1 MNVAVAKIE
10 TRDPLREA
18 FAAARDGL
26 PGSGQ
31 VPATR
36 QLAFDSFARRGLPHR
51 RIEDWKYTDLR
62 ALMREVLP
70 HAATPGKAA
79 IDAAANALKAKTV
92 EGVRRLVLV
101 DGYFVPQLSDLRDLE
116 KGLAIGTLR
125 ELLEHGAWPS
135 LDRRIVTEVANPKA
149 AQDQPDPMI
158 ALNAAM
164 MTDGLMIEVA
174 PNTQLARPL
183 QIVHV
188 AANATPA
195 AMFTRSALRLGKGA
209 TATLIESFIAVNNI
223 ATYQVHD
230 AVMMLVD
237 DGARL
242 DHVRLV
248 EDSRDAFNITSAAV
262 GLGAKAH
269 FNTFALTTGAA
280 VSRHQMFIE
289 FAGEGSRVET
299 NGVNLLNGRQ
309 HADTT
314 MFLDH
319 AVPNCSSREI
329 FRAVIDDR
337 GHSVFQG
344 RIVVRPKAQKT
355 DAKMMS
361 RALLLSDE
369 AEADNKPELEI
380 FADDVTCGHGATTG
394 ALDES
399 LLFYLR
405 ARGLSEKEAQA
416 LLIQAFVGEAIE
428 SIVHDGLRELAIA
441 AAQRWLEARG

>member
-1 MNVAVAKIE
+1 MNLALAKTETGRALSDAFAVA
-10 TRDPLREA
+10 RDR
-18 FAAARDGL
+18 L
-26 PGSGQ
+26 PGAGE
-31 VPATR
+31 VADIR
-36 QLAFDSFARRGLPHR
+36 QQAFEAYERVGLPHR

-62 ALMREVLP
+62 VLMREVLP
-70 HAATPGKAA
+70 SATAP
-79 IDAAANALKAKTV
+79 DAAALKRAGAALKLHAI

-101 DGYFVPQLSDLRDLE
+101 DGAFAPKLSETGNPE
-116 KGLAIGTLR
+116 KGLGIRTLR
-125 ELLEHGAWPS
+125 EALEGG
-135 LDRRIVTEVANPKA
+135 D
-149 AQDQPDPMI
+149 I
-158 ALNAAM
+158 ALHAQLFAPENADSMVALNSAM
-164 MTDGLMIEVA
+164 MTDGLVIDVA
-174 PNTQLARPL
+174 DGAVLTQPL
-183 QIVHV
+183 HIVHI
-188 AANATPA
+188 ASGAPPS
-195 AMFTRSALRLGKGA
+195 AMFTRSLLKVGRAA
-209 TATLIESFIAVNNI
+209 SATLVESYIA
-223 ATYQVHD
+223 ADGAKAYQAHD
-230 AVMMLVD
+230 SLIVSIG

-248 EDSRDAFNITSAAV
+248 EDGREAFNISSSVVT
-262 GLGAKAH
+262 LGANAH
-269 FNTFALTTGAA
+269 FNTFGMTSGSN
-280 VSRHQMFIE
+280 VSRYQAVIA

-314 MFLDH
+314 LFLDH
-319 AVPNCSSREI
+319 AVPNCASREI
-329 FRAVIDDR
+329 FRSVVDDR

-344 RIVVRPKAQKT
+344 RIIVRPDAQKT
-355 DAKMMS
+355 DAKMMT

-428 SIVHDGLRELAIA
+428 SIANDALRELAISA
-441 AAQRWLEARG
+441 AERWLAARG

>member
-1 MNVAVAKIE
+1 MNVALAK
-10 TRDPLREA
+10 TDTGRALSDV
-18 FAAARDGL
+18 FAVARDRL
-26 PGSGQ
+26 PGVGE
-31 VPATR
+31 VADIR
-36 QLAFDSFARRGLPHR
+36 QQAFEAYERVGLPHR

-62 ALMREVLP
+62 VLMREVLP
-70 HAATPGKAA
+70 LAAAP
-79 IDAAANALKAKTV
+79 DAAALKRAGAALKLHAI

-101 DGYFVPQLSDLRDLE
+101 DGAFAPKLSDTANLE
-116 KGLAIGTLR
+116 IGLGIRTLR
-125 ELLEHGAWPS
+125 EALEGGDSALH
-135 LDRRIVTEVANPKA
+135 
-149 AQDQPDPMI
+149 AQLFAPENSDPMV
-158 ALNAAM
+158 ALNSAV
-164 MTDGLMIEVA
+164 MTDGLVIDVA
-174 PNTQLARPL
+174 AGAVLTQPL
-183 QIVHV
+183 HIVHIASGTV
-188 AANATPA
+188 PS
-195 AMFTRSALRLGKGA
+195 AMFTRSLLNLGKA
-209 TATLIESFIAVNNI
+209 ASATLVESYIA
-223 ATYQVHD
+223 ADGAKAYQAHD
-230 AVMMLVD
+230 SLIVAIG

-248 EDSRDAFNITSAAV
+248 EDDREAFNISSSVVT
-262 GLGAKAH
+262 LGAHAH
-269 FNTFALTTGAA
+269 FNTFGMTSGSH
-280 VSRHQMFIE
+280 VSRYQAVIA

-314 MFLDH
+314 LFLDH
-319 AVPNCSSREI
+319 AVPNCASREI
-329 FRAVIDDR
+329 FRAVVDDR

-344 RIVVRPKAQKT
+344 RIIVRPKAQKT
-355 DAKMMS
+355 DAKMMT

-428 SIVHDGLRELAIA
+428 SIANDALRELVIS
-441 AAQRWLEARG
+441 AAQRWLAARG